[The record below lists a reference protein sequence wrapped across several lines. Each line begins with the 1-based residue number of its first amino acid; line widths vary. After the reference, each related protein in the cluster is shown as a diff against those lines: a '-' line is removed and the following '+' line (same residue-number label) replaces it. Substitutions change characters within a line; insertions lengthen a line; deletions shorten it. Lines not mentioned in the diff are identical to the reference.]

1 MVVSAAAGNEVA
13 AGGGSVMATRVAGLS
28 DEVLKAAFCRIEGR
42 DPGRRSRGD
51 LVAWLASKPDDEFTS
66 TAIEL
71 ARKQPPP
78 PPDRDKGMLH
88 MSKYSRRR
96 IAKRRE
102 FLEIDGV
109 GVTYNGTTAQAKL
122 NKEDPLWGDSRP
134 CRWRRARQRAGRVR
148 RDGPVFP
155 RPLGAEQGPHRPH
168 QQVHEAPRRHQ
179 PRP

>member
-1 MVVSAAAGNEVA
+1 
-13 AGGGSVMATRVAGLS
+13 MATRVAGLS

-78 PPDRDKGMLH
+78 PHDRDKGMLH

-109 GVTYNGTTAQAKL
+109 ALALASLEGPGFHNMVANL
-122 NKEDPLWGDSRP
+122 NESNSTD
-134 CRWRRARQRAGRVR
+134 
-148 RDGPVFP
+148 F
-155 RPLGAEQGPHRPH
+155 
-168 QQVHEAPRRHQ
+168 
-179 PRP
+179 